1 MPAIII
7 TILWALGPIFTSF
20 FKWVQNYS
28 KIIFDFLL
36 FALPQIL
43 KWGFVICLIFFSSSL
58 LIFTVYHVVYGSA
71 YWLSWIAT
79 TQTIN
84 IMIYSTYWF
93 LIYSIYFFLY
103 KN

>member
-1 MPAIII
+1 MPAIIVA
-7 TILWALGPIFTSF
+7 ILWALGPIFSSL
-20 FKWVQNYS
+20 FKWAQNYW
-28 KIIFDFLL
+28 KIAFDFLL
-36 FALPQIL
+36 YVLPKIL
-43 KWGFVICLIFFSSSL
+43 KWWFILSLIFFSSSL
-58 LIFTVYHVVYGSA
+58 LIFTLYHVVYGSA
-71 YWLSWIAT
+71 YWLSQIAT

>member
-1 MPAIII
+1 MRGVIIA
-7 TILWALGPIFTSF
+7 ILWALGPIITWAMR
-20 FKWVQNYS
+20 WVQHYG
-28 KIIFDFLL
+28 KIIFDFLI

-58 LIFTVYHVVYGSA
+58 LVFTVYHIVYGSA
-71 YWLSWIAT
+71 YWLSQIAT